1 MARVSV
7 AILAAVAA
15 ALIVG
20 FGFVLLDGRS
30 APPIVIDD
38 PRPDATIMVEVVGA
52 VATPGVYSLAGDAR
66 IQDGL
71 EAAGGLA
78 RDADIDAINL
88 AQHLRDEERLSVPH
102 RLSGT
107 APPGPTSEA
116 STRTA
121 AEPVT
126 GAAAADPDRLDLN
139 LATVADLDGLAGI
152 GPVLAQR
159 IVDYR
164 SAHGGFRSV
173 DELAEVDGISL
184 RMVDDLRSRVMVG
197 G

>member
-78 RDADIDAINL
+78 RDADVDAINL
-88 AQHLRDEERLSVPH
+88 AQHLRDEQRLSVP
-102 RLSGT
+102 RRSSGS
-107 APPGPTSEA
+107 APPPPTSGA
-116 STRTA
+116 STNTA
-121 AEPVT
+121 AEPVS
-126 GAAAADPDRLDLN
+126 GDAAGNPHRLDLN
-139 LATVADLDGLAGI
+139 RATVADLDGLAGI

-173 DELAEVDGISL
+173 DELAEVDGISS